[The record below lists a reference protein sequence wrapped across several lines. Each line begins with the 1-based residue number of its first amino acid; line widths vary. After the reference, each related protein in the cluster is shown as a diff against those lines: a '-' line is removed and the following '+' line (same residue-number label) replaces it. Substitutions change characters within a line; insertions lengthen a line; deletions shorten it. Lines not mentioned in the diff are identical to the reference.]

1 VTSCAA
7 RESTGATAVAGSQL
21 ITDIQNEGRQEM
33 AETKTQS
40 SPETTQQQNQQQ
52 TGPQSG
58 QMQPAGQGRSQRGL
72 ARRGAFAPSLFSLS
86 PRDLFTASPFEL
98 MRRFSDE
105 MDQAFENFGLWGQGR
120 TQGGTTQMMW
130 SPAIEVFQKE
140 GNLVVRAELP
150 GVNKDDVKVQVIDDG
165 LVIQGERKEEHE
177 EKGEGFYRSERSYGQ
192 FYRLVPLPDDINP
205 DQVRADFNNG
215 VLEITVPVPQA
226 QQRRKEIP
234 IGAGSQPQAASA
246 KQT

>member
-1 VTSCAA
+1 
-7 RESTGATAVAGSQL
+7 
-21 ITDIQNEGRQEM
+21 M

-40 SPETTQQQNQQQ
+40 SSETNQQQNTQQQNTQQQSAQPQSTQQQ
-52 TGPQSG
+52 TGQQSG
-58 QMQPAGQGRSQRGL
+58 QMQGTQQGGSQREL
-72 ARRGAFAPSLFSLS
+72 ARRRAYAPSLFSLS

-98 MRRFSDE
+98 IRRFSDE
-105 MDQAFENFGLWGQGR
+105 MDQAFENFGLWSQRR
-120 TQGGTTQMMW
+120 TQSGTTQTMW

-150 GVNKDDVKVQVIDDG
+150 GVNKDDVKIQVTDDG
-165 LVIQGERKEEHE
+165 LVIQGERREEHD
-177 EKGEGFYRSERSYGQ
+177 EKREGFYRSERSYGQ
-192 FYRLVPLPDDINP
+192 FYRLIPLPNDINP

-234 IGAGSQPQAASA
+234 IGAGGQSQAASA
-246 KQT
+246 KRT